1 MATGFIGRHSMAVLL
16 AVFAGAA
23 AAADIAL
30 VGVIGDKAAV
40 ISIDGGAPKTIRVGR
55 SHSGISV
62 LAVEGDRATLMIDG
76 KRRTLVR
83 GQHAASG
90 GGVKSD
96 RQRVTLVADA
106 RGHFVTDG
114 AINGG
119 SMRFLVDTGATAIAI
134 PAADAVRLGID
145 YRKGRRVTIS
155 TANGQAQAYLVKFDA
170 VRVGEIELANVDG
183 MVVERGLSLALLGMS
198 FLNRV
203 EMQRDSHAM
212 TLIRRF

>member
-1 MATGFIGRHSMAVLL
+1 MAVLL

>member
-1 MATGFIGRHSMAVLL
+1 MAVLL
-16 AVFAGAA
+16 AVFAGCA

-40 ISIDGGAPKTIRVGR
+40 LSIDGGAPKTIRVGR
-55 SHSGISV
+55 SFSGISV
-62 LAVEGDRATLMIDG
+62 LAVEGDRATLLIDG
-76 KRRTLVR
+76 KRRILVR

-90 GGVKSD
+90 GGVTSD

-134 PAADAVRLGID
+134 PAADALRLGID
-145 YRKGRRVTIS
+145 YRKGGRVTIS
-155 TANGQAQAYLVKFDA
+155 TANGQAQAYLVKFDT

-183 MVVERGLSLALLGMS
+183 MVVERGLSIALLGMS

>member
-1 MATGFIGRHSMAVLL
+1 MAVLL
-16 AVFAGAA
+16 AASAGCA

-55 SHSGISV
+55 SHSGIAV

-76 KRRTLVR
+76 KRRILER

-119 SMRFLVDTGATAIAI
+119 NMRFLVDTGATAIAI

-155 TANGQAQAYLVKFDA
+155 TANGQAQAYLVKFDT
-170 VRVGEIELANVDG
+170 VRVGDIELANVDG

-203 EMQRDSHAM
+203 EMQRDSQAM